1 MTMEPASSG
10 LGSPGQSST
19 EAHGPGSRTFR
30 TFLILWS
37 GQALS
42 LIGSQAVQFALI
54 WWLTLETGSATV
66 LATAAFVGLFP
77 QIALGP
83 VIGALVDRW
92 NRKKVMLAADGAVAL
107 ASLGLAFLFFAG
119 QARLEYV
126 FVALAIRA
134 VGSAFHCPSMIASTS
149 LMVPD
154 RHLTR
159 IQGLN
164 QSLQGGLN
172 IVSAP
177 LGALLIAVLPMGGI
191 LLVDVVTALF
201 AIIPL
206 LFIRVPQPA
215 RVAAHCGKGLLAVWQ
230 DVAGG
235 FRYLRA
241 RPGHL
246 SLMGMAA
253 VVNLCT
259 VPAFSLLPLLVSEEL
274 GGDAGRLG
282 WMNSTLGVG
291 MLAGGI
297 GLGIWGG
304 FRRRIVTTLVGL
316 QAVGLAI
323 LALGLAPASPVA
335 LAFIAMLAI
344 GLTIPLVNGPI
355 LAIMQATIPAGLQGR
370 VFTLLASLSGAMAPI
385 GLFLAA
391 PVAGLLGVRI
401 WYVIAGL
408 ACLLVGVAAFLVPA
422 ILRIEE
428 SSHPMDNDLDLAS
441 EPAA

>member
-1 MTMEPASSG
+1 MEAPCRTSG
-10 LGSPGQSST
+10 ERHQAARDT
-19 EAHGPGSRTFR
+19 VGPTSHIFKN
-30 TFLILWS
+30 FLVLWS

-42 LIGSQAVQFALI
+42 LVGSQAVQFALI

-66 LATAAFVGLFP
+66 LATATFIGLFP

-92 NRKKVMLAADGAVAL
+92 NRKRVMLAADGAVAL
-107 ASLGLAFLFFAG
+107 ASLGLALLFFTG
-119 QARLEYV
+119 HARLEHV
-126 FVALAIRA
+126 FIALAIRA
-134 VGSAFHCPSMIASTS
+134 VGGAFHGPAMLASTS

-154 RHLTR
+154 KHLTR

-172 IVSAP
+172 IVAAP
-177 LGALLIAVLPMGGI
+177 LGALLVALLPMEGI
-191 LLVDVVTALF
+191 LLVDVGTALF
-201 AIIPL
+201 AIVPL
-206 LFIRVPQPA
+206 LFIAVPQPTGEEGTA
-215 RVAAHCGKGLLAVWQ
+215 GKGLRAVWH
-230 DVAGG
+230 DLAGG
-235 FRYLRA
+235 FRYLRT
-241 RPGHL
+241 RTGHL

-253 VVNLCT
+253 VVNLCA
-259 VPAFSLLPLLVSEEL
+259 VPAFALLPLLVSEEL
-274 GGDAGRLG
+274 GGDATRLG

-323 LALGLAPASPVA
+323 VALGLAPAAPVA
-335 LAFIAMLAI
+335 YAFAAMLAV
-344 GLTIPLVNGPI
+344 GLTIPLANGPI

-370 VFTLLASLSGAMAPI
+370 VFTLLASLSGAMAPL
-385 GLFLAA
+385 GLLLAA
-391 PVAGLLGVRI
+391 PVADLLGVRI
-401 WYVIAGL
+401 WYVIAGF
-408 ACLLVGVAAFLVPA
+408 ACLLMGIASFFVPA

-428 SSHPMDNDLDLAS
+428 TGAVEEKDRDLVG
-441 EPAA
+441 EPAV